1 MQVTQALQAR
11 KSVRAF
17 LDKPVSR
24 EQVMQLLEAAR
35 WAPSGSNTQPW
46 QVAVVMG
53 ERKNQLQQA
62 LEQAFRAGHK
72 SAPDYQYY
80 PYEWTEPFQKRRI
93 DCGLQLYSALEI
105 ARHDKERRMAQWIA
119 NYHSFGAPV
128 VLFFFMDKIMQVGS
142 YMDYGMFLQSIML
155 TAVEQGLA
163 TCSQAALCDYANVVR
178 EFLGYDSNQVLVC
191 GMALGYED
199 TDAPVNN
206 YRTPRLSP
214 SEFTQFFDQ

>member
-1 MQVTQALQAR
+1 MQVTEALQAR

-24 EQVMQLLEAAR
+24 EQILAILDVAR
-35 WAPSGSNTQPW
+35 WSPSGSNTQPW

-53 ERKNQLQQA
+53 ERKNQLQQT
-62 LEQAFRAGHK
+62 LEQTFLAGHASK
-72 SAPDYQYY
+72 PDYQYY
-80 PYEWTEPFQKRRI
+80 PHEWVEPFQKRRV
-93 DCGLQLYSALEI
+93 DCGMQLYAALNI
-105 ARHDKERRMAQWIA
+105 ARHDKEKRMAQWLA

-128 VLFFFMDKIMQVGS
+128 VILFFLNKILQTGS

-163 TCSQAALCDYANVVR
+163 TCPQAALCDYAEVVR
-178 EFLGYDSNQVLVC
+178 EFLGYDANQVLVC

-199 TDAPVNN
+199 INAAVNN
-206 YRTPRLSP
+206 YRTPRLRAT
-214 SEFTQFFDQ
+214 EFTQFFD